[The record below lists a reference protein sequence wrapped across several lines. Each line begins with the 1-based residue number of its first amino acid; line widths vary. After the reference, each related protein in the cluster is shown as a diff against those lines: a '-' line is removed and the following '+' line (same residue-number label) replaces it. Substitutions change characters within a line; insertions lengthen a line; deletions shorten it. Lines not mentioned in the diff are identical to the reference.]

1 MPCQPAVALQK
12 MQHELILVVVFDS
25 WHGCSTAVAA
35 TAPLP

>member
-12 MQHELILVVVFDS
+12 MQHELIPAVVFGW
-25 WHGCSTAVAA
+25 WHACSTAVAA